1 MSTAV
6 LDSKLDARYQ
16 QLQATV
22 RRYRRALL
30 AFSGGV
36 DSTLLLRVMVETLGR
51 DNVLACLGI
60 GDALSASEEKQ
71 ARELAEAIG
80 ANIQVV
86 NPNEMAN
93 PGYRAN
99 APNRCYF
106 CKSELYRTLTDVARQ
121 GNYEVIFNGTNADDL
136 GDHRPG
142 LTAAAEYEI
151 VSPLADAGLTKQ
163 DVRTLSKHLQ
173 LPTWDKPA
181 QPCLASRVIY
191 GISVNPDRLKQIE
204 QAEAFLRGKGLRD
217 LRVRHHDRTARI
229 EVPADEIVRLATE
242 PLRSEIVTYLKQLGF
257 TYVSLD
263 LQGFRSGSGNE
274 AL

>member
-1 MSTAV
+1 MNTAV
-6 LDSKLDARYQ
+6 LDSQLNRRYQ
-16 QLQATV
+16 QLQANI
-22 RRYRRALL
+22 RRYRKALL

-36 DSTLLLRVMVETLGR
+36 DSTLLLRVMVDVLGR
-51 DNVLACLGI
+51 GEVLACLGV
-60 GDALSASEEKQ
+60 GNALSASEEKQ

-80 ANIQVV
+80 ADMKIV

-106 CKSELYRTLTDVARQ
+106 CKSELYRALTDVARQ

-142 LTAAAEYEI
+142 LTAATEYEV
-151 VSPLADAGLTKQ
+151 VSPLAEAGLNKA
-163 DVRTLSKHLQ
+163 DVRALSKHLK

-181 QPCLASRVIY
+181 QPCLASRVVY

-204 QAEAFLRGKGLRD
+204 QAEAFLRSKGLRD
-217 LRVRHHDRTARI
+217 LRVRHHDRTARM

-242 PLRSEIVTYLKQLGF
+242 PLRSEVVNYLKQLGF

-274 AL
+274 VL